1 MTRAYILLFTYVL
14 FFSFVLPSESFS
26 YPKTQPI
33 NFNHVKLRL
42 KQYEKFNINPGPFQS
57 IHLKEAWKIFKK
69 NKKITVAIIDTG
81 VDIKHPFLQENILNL
96 KSSLGSPH
104 SIESNLKNSP
114 YEDPT
119 DTHGHGTHISG
130 IIKSIFPEI
139 QIISLKCFS
148 PNSKG
153 KTKLGAIIKAFKF
166 AIDNKVDIINYS
178 GGGKRPHER
187 ELRILQK
194 ASQKNILVV
203 TAAGNYSLNLDLKKN
218 NYFPA
223 SYNLKNIISVGANDN
238 ISTILPYS
246 NYGKKTV
253 HIYAP
258 GHRIKGPLPN
268 NRYAFMT
275 GTSQSTAF
283 VTGVAALIKS
293 QFPYLTPLQIKE
305 ILIHSSKGNKNF
317 SKKSFSGK
325 NLNAYKALS
334 LAKQLDKKRKKK
346 NSLRTKIARS
356 LSKAI

>member
-1 MTRAYILLFTYVL
+1 MKRTNILLFTSVL
-14 FFSFVLPSESFS
+14 FFSFILSSEGYS

-33 NFNHVKLRL
+33 SFNRL
-42 KQYEKFNINPGPFQS
+42 KLQRYEKFNLNPRPFQS
-57 IHLKEAWKIFKK
+57 IDLTEAWKIFKQ

-81 VDIKHPFLQENILNL
+81 VDMKHPFLRENILNL
-96 KSSLGSPH
+96 KSSLGSPS
-104 SIESNLKNSP
+104 SIQSNLKNSP

-119 DTHGHGTHISG
+119 DDHGHGTHISG

-139 QIISLKCFS
+139 QIISLKCF
-148 PNSKG
+148 PPHSKG
-153 KTKLGAIIKAFKF
+153 KAKLGAIIKAFEF

-187 ELRILQK
+187 ELKILQK
-194 ASQKNILVV
+194 ANQKNILVV

-258 GHRIKGPLPN
+258 GLRIKGPLPN
-268 NRYAFMT
+268 NRYALMT

-305 ILIHSSKGNKNF
+305 ILIHSSKGYKNF
-317 SKKSFSGK
+317 NNKSPSGK
-325 NLNAYKALS
+325 NLNAYRALS
-334 LAKQLDKKRKKK
+334 LAKNLDKKMNKKK
-346 NSLRTKIARS
+346 ILLGQK
-356 LSKAI
+356 